1 MTKKYFNSFFLLVIF
16 VFIYMT
22 IKYYLSEK
30 NIIYTNKSRSAYSI
44 FFENKV
50 NNLEVLSNDTKNIID
65 YINGLED
72 FKSKKKK
79 RIWENLISNTDE

>member
-1 MTKKYFNSFFLLVIF
+1 
-16 VFIYMT
+16 MT

>member
-1 MTKKYFNSFFLLVIF
+1 MTKKYLNSFFLLIIF
-16 VFIYMT
+16 FFIFIT
-22 IKYYLSEK
+22 VRYYLSEK
-30 NIIYTNKSRSAYSI
+30 NIIYTNKSRSAYSVS
-44 FFENKV
+44 FENKV
-50 NNLEVLSNDTKNIID
+50 NNLKVLTNDTKDIIV